1 MASFLVRA
9 FDLEGAPSV
18 GFADTGGSTHEANI
32 DALFAAGI
40 TVGCKQDPLR
50 YCPDNP
56 VSRAQMATLL
66 SRGLDSRPEPGS
78 FSIDEGTRSNDTL
91 VSASRGRTCAVRLD
105 GGLAC
110 WGWDGLRERF
120 ATAGLQNVVAVSTAD
135 NPQFGLHACVLHED
149 RSVSCWGSGAD
160 GKLGQGNTNN
170 HYLPVAVPGL
180 NDAVAVSAG
189 GEHTCA
195 VHSDGGVSCWGPNRY
210 GELGD
215 GTPRPSYSPRRVPGL
230 SDVVAVAAGPYS
242 NCAVHRD
249 GAVSCWGWPYA
260 STPSRFDGPDAMSS
274 VSIGQDRTCATTVA
288 GAVYCWPWGQTLA
301 DATRV
306 GNLTDVVEVSVGDGA
321 VCGLHRDGGVSCWGE
336 DNAVG
341 QVGDGTTTPR
351 PQPVRLAGISDAV
364 AVSVSLG
371 SPALGAHACAL
382 HEDGS
387 ASCWGGN
394 ELGQVGDGTTD
405 NRLVPTRVKRIER
418 IPADQTPAT
427 STDLLRTWADAV
439 VQEREADYPWMRVA
453 WYTENITNGAELWA
467 AWLRCP
473 SLPALA
479 NLAGEFGGLCSTDW
493 ITYPFDPERF
503 PPADSSPCRDGGC
516 RAR

>member
-249 GAVSCWGWPYA
+249 GDVSCWGWPYA
-260 STPSRFDGPDAMSS
+260 STPLEVRRPRCDVLG
-274 VSIGQDRTCATTVA
+274 VDRSGSHLRHHCR
-288 GAVYCWPWGQTLA
+288 G
-301 DATRV
+301 R
-306 GNLTDVVEVSVGDGA
+306 
-321 VCGLHRDGGVSCWGE
+321 GLLL
-336 DNAVG
+336 AVG
-341 QVGDGTTTPR
+341 
-351 PQPVRLAGISDAV
+351 
-364 AVSVSLG
+364 
-371 SPALGAHACAL
+371 
-382 HEDGS
+382 
-387 ASCWGGN
+387 
-394 ELGQVGDGTTD
+394 
-405 NRLVPTRVKRIER
+405 
-418 IPADQTPAT
+418 
-427 STDLLRTWADAV
+427 
-439 VQEREADYPWMRVA
+439 
-453 WYTENITNGAELWA
+453 
-467 AWLRCP
+467 
-473 SLPALA
+473 
-479 NLAGEFGGLCSTDW
+479 
-493 ITYPFDPERF
+493 
-503 PPADSSPCRDGGC
+503 ADSGGRDP
-516 RAR
+516 RRESD